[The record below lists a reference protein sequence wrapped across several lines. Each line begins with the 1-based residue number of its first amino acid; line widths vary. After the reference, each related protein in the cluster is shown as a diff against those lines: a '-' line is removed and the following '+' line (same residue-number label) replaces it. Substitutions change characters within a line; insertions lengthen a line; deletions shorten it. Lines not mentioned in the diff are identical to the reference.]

1 MPITPIISSG
11 RVLGGAGGGGAGLL
25 YTDTLLPIADAVVGR
40 TYARRTDYTLWTRED
55 HVSAGSFTNGAFTFP
70 GSLVWWGPLTTDV
83 IATSNESA
91 YINTVTGYIRYK
103 ASGSAVGTV
112 QERPITSADFVN
124 PSAIYL
130 GEFDNANIPSN
141 PQIDDIY
148 FNTTNET
155 WYVEDQGG
163 WVPRTSPD
171 VLFDGLIWYGNNSTV
186 PATAHINSEDDIDN
200 YLSILG
206 SIPVGHT
213 IIYYDGDSDNVYVVT
228 SFTSAVAPWRNVTLS
243 ELMTVVGFGA
253 DDVWLGEHY
262 SPGNIDTAA
271 EVQSHLNEVYDST
284 KTYHYYNR
292 AVDTIYTVG
301 SFVATVVTPT
311 YRHLDSNFS
320 FGNPAL
326 VFADDAARD
335 AHFVATPT
343 DLTQYDNDPNLIIQ
357 VGTAYQ
363 HRFASTWT
371 DVSILLRGAM
381 GDPGTDGNTPI
392 FRYSTDRITFS
403 NTPSI
408 TLPTVA
414 IQVSLDRGT
423 TYRTIELPP
432 GPKGNIGDPATADG
446 VVETVNSDVSTE
458 SIVLGRTRGGDVTG
472 NISDLIEHI
481 GNGVVYIGTGVPLT
495 SLLTAGRRSV
505 YLRTNP
511 FEIYYSVDGIAWT
524 IFPISTSGSNTQ
536 LFIDAAAPQQSQS
549 DVANNQLYIQSGDPA
564 NFFISGIGD
573 TDWSPARLLH
583 TPNNNGVL
591 ESPTGPNQLG
601 EDNQG
606 NLYGSHPIYSA
617 TILATGDLDEWTS
630 ANDSNYL
637 GTHGSNPRSN
647 TVGNYYYN
655 TSNHTFRVR
664 RAVPHGFGTLEWVG
678 TSITSRIASNA
689 IFVGEFD
696 TQQEALESITSYNS
710 SRRYFVYIRHG
721 SLLAGIYEIENY
733 VAGSPELTTWEWSKA
748 GGEEA
753 RRISA
758 LEQRVFPLSVETLND
773 LTLGDNDTSRQQFQT
788 DSLHT
793 LLSNNPRARADF
805 EYTADFSTNDATDT
819 GTIIFT
825 LQHGTTSIA
834 SATLTLNTDTTVELA
849 AEVSDMD
856 VQDGIFMS
864 ISVDTSESAT
874 IVVVE
879 DQRLQTITE
888 FQQTTDQ
895 MELPDGVKGNV
906 IPDSAMTLTD
916 ALSILNML
924 SLSGTG
930 TLEREYAVTNS
941 TDDLDWHTARTAND
955 RYIRLRTAGQ
965 TWTTGIPLFPPPLAT
980 YNQAEDSEN
989 TDEVSWTT
997 ERLAHFISRY
1007 DNLEVPIG
1015 VNSVIRSAIFDQH
1028 DDTVLVDGIL
1038 SQKVILYA
1046 PTSAEERSL
1055 GIQPDNSD
1063 IELSYLRQ
1071 LEIGTAIIL
1080 KDLDTSQFL
1089 IYRIT
1094 GTPVDVPDGT
1104 AYISGASIRI
1114 PVRRLGST
1122 GRLGSTIN
1130 LRVGFSY
1137 IPEAT
1142 LADAQATPLSP
1153 DIMHWSSSLIG
1164 EIAMR
1169 FAGGVT
1175 PNRGLWLD
1183 TETYSIGQY
1192 VRDATG
1198 LWYMSLVDSNLN
1210 NDPTTDVGTN
1220 WIQFGFNTDPNRG
1233 TWSASETY
1241 AVGEYAQGSN
1251 SGWYLSLTDS
1261 NIGNDP
1267 TTDTTN
1273 WIRFDVTPV
1282 TVMSP
1287 NRGTWTSPDTY
1298 ETGQY
1303 VQGSN
1308 SGWYISLSDSNTNN
1322 DPTTDTTN
1330 WRQFDI
1336 NTGTLYRGNYN
1347 QNTTYAQAQIVTAS
1361 GDFYISQLS
1370 NNIGNTPELDN
1381 GSNWKQIDIDT
1392 NTDPNRG
1399 TWSGTATYGTGEY
1412 TQASN
1417 GGWYIS
1423 LTASNTNND
1432 PTTDTTNW
1440 VRFDGTPT
1448 TFVTPNRGTWLSSQ
1462 TYETG
1467 QYIQGSNNGWYVS
1480 MIDSNTANDPTTDM
1494 GVNWVR
1500 FALDTNTDSYK
1511 GVYNSL
1517 ITYDIGDYIT
1527 AAGTIYF
1534 SIVDSN
1540 LGISPTTD
1548 DGTNWVRFTADTNPF
1563 KGFYSSTVVYNRG
1576 DYVMDGLVDHFYFS
1590 VTDNNTG
1597 NLPVADMT
1605 GTNWVR
1611 VPALKSYN
1619 PEQHLPVT
1627 EIINFH
1633 IGSIQAYDNPTSL
1646 NIDPYGLTADVFD
1659 DTEGGLLYVKL
1670 TYTYQRTDPDE
1681 TTLVFRVGDKIQT
1694 VVITDDNPHT
1704 EDFICYVKDSAGL
1717 TTTLENQGDSN
1728 VTLSDVSAELIMI
1741 TSKVIDARETGLPA
1755 PAVEL
1760 VDFLAET
1767 NQGLYRMAV
1776 INNPDTDSQGTWN
1789 EYTDS
1794 NFEGVRHTD
1803 PTYDRLHY
1811 YYDNIQNRWREAAA
1825 NAVGQPR
1832 WITVDYRRVLIA
1844 ANDARFLG
1852 SFDSTAEAGN
1862 HIFSFNSGLTYYA
1875 NVGNTV
1881 RQLDNSTFVAHMN
1894 TSIDYD
1900 WFHVGSTPS
1909 EVLLWRPGVFT
1920 AAGRRV
1926 LYNSSGRYIW
1936 IYCIRDDDGNG
1947 SVPTEN
1953 NNFTPIYSGGIAEEG
1968 TTNVSDS
1975 EFTIS
1980 LPSGQISDQQW
1991 GLTLGNSAFWDFNPD
2006 TGVATFLGEVGRLV
2020 IDFGSVT
2027 VPLTLRNTGSE
2038 DTTDVLGLFL
2048 RKNSEPLIEMVTAR
2062 NVLIGVGDQS
2072 IDLRGRGEVS
2082 LSFVEDDQITF
2093 SDENEYTGSLLVLR
2107 DSSLTSGFSATGSFD
2122 ALTPGTG
2129 AYISFRDGK
2138 IVTIESDG
2146 TVREGVLQT
2155 WEPLGL
2161 LKQYIDDASVPD
2173 HEDITQILANHLWD
2187 RSHNTGYTTVATNL
2201 AFFDAFESWTGDE
2214 DVDLCEA
2221 RYLSAEG
2228 TLLASSVVDNILS
2241 SGRLG
2246 KLDIESLTQKIADV
2260 RFLNGN
2266 YEGAIGVMLH
2276 QYYTQGVGSVTS
2288 GHLDFAAGQIEYHG
2302 FIAEA
2307 EAGENTVTWS
2317 ARAPNGKPL
2326 VDYRTNATTEF
2337 YTSDIASNR
2346 TMFITEAIF
2355 SDARDGSM
2363 IGVGDS
2369 NRFPGARFR
2378 PTLPDNIFINTA
2390 DEDYRRDVNLNG
2402 YHIFGYANY
2411 GASQGHSVDIFL
2423 DDTIDEIGVTS
2434 GRGWIGGH
2442 TIEVANLSL
2451 GSIIV
2456 IEDIPNTPGMNTA
2469 TYYGSSYGDLLQSQL
2484 RNLRSFVPV
2493 VEIIQLIDQAVLVGS
2508 SLEKTL
2514 NDDGTITLNVDS
2526 DFLND
2531 SVLVGTRL
2539 VKTDNGDGTI
2549 TLNVNPDYIFNAVQ
2563 VRPRLNKT
2571 DNGDGSITL
2580 DINDNFI
2587 NDNVE
2592 AGRRLAK
2599 SNDGSGVVT
2608 IGVNDETD
2616 NDINQ
2621 LIQQSAYHPENDLS
2635 YRGRIFSRDLWADG
2649 LPRSIAGALF
2659 WAGAIE
2665 IVSHEGMLLNSN
2677 SFAGYSSNSDPRIVD
2692 FARNAGNYYVTAND
2706 RTLTLFDVTTR
2717 TMFGTGDTF
2726 SEEVISMTIG
2736 ETTDSELLVLT
2747 KNDNLTM
2754 AITNIEI
2761 SNTESD
2767 ATYNESTVRSLSLPL
2782 INPILVNNGY
2792 VALSELQSDDDTGV
2806 NAISRHGDYLYV
2818 LLRDV
2823 TYRNSAGL
2831 DLTATV
2837 IVRLEISGSGNTISY
2852 SSDNDFAVRS
2862 NRIPDAR
2869 LLMAFQRGFWIGDNL
2884 ALYEYEFGGISYDQ
2898 VDGFPT
2904 IPTGTAGESLVVNP
2918 QETGFALRD
2927 DRIATAVYRGRGQV
2941 GHLSGVQNIIPEHL
2955 TVKILRFDTD
2965 PASHRHGGDTIVNLL
2980 SSPFPQFV
2988 IDNLDDYTGR
2998 GIESHEVFQLS
3009 AGTYDITLNLAARS
3023 YVNKQILTLNEVFAG
3038 GDVPVDWAISGQG
3051 IEPDDTN
3058 DFSTRLN
3065 MSLKEF
3071 EVTGTE
3077 YFYFLWNMKYN
3088 DLMTSTATVY
3098 YVVFERKSQ

>member
-11 RVLGGAGGGGAGLL
+11 RVLGGGAGGGGAGLL
-25 YTDTLLPIADAVVGR
+25 YTDTLIPIADAVVGR
-40 TYARRTDYTLWTRED
+40 TYARRSDYTLWTRED
-55 HVSAGSFTNGAFTFP
+55 HVASGSFTNGSFGVGFTI
-70 GSLVWWGPLTTDV
+70 SWLGPLDVESTSTTTE
-83 IATSNESA
+83 AA
-91 YINTVTGYIRYK
+91 YYNTANRIFRYK
-103 ASGSAVGTV
+103 VAGNPRGSTS
-112 QERPITSADFVN
+112 EIYITSADFLD

-130 GEFDNANIPSN
+130 GAFDNANIPAS
-141 PQIDDIY
+141 PSVGDVY

-163 WVPRTSPD
+163 WVPRTNPD
-171 VLFDGLIWYGNNSTV
+171 VLFDGLTWYGNNSSI
-186 PATAHINSEDDIDN
+186 PATANINNEDAIDD
-200 YLSILG
+200 YLS
-206 SIPVGHT
+206 SIGGIPAGHT
-213 IIYYDGDSDNVYVVT
+213 IIYYDGDSNNVAIAT
-228 SFTSAVAPWRNVTLS
+228 SFTPPVAPWGDVSLADLVS
-243 ELMTVVGFGA
+243 SVGFGA
-253 DDVWLGEHY
+253 DDVWIGLHY
-262 SPGNIDTAA
+262 TVNAETAS
-271 EVQSHLNEVYDST
+271 EVQAYLNEVYDST
-284 KTYHYYNR
+284 KFYHYYER
-292 AVDTIYTVG
+292 ASDTVFTVEN
-301 SFVATVVTPT
+301 FVATVVTPT

-363 HRFASTWT
+363 HRFSSTWS

-381 GDPGTDGNTPI
+381 GDPGVDGNTPI
-392 FRYSTDRITFS
+392 FRYSTDGITFS

-408 TLPTVA
+408 TLPT
-414 IQVSLDRGT
+414 ISMQVSLDRGT
-423 TYRTIELPP
+423 TYRTIGLPE
-432 GPKGNIGDPATADG
+432 GPKGDRGDPATADG
-446 VVETVNSDVSTE
+446 VVENVRADIGTE
-458 SIVLGRTRGGDVTG
+458 SLIMGRTRGGDVTG
-472 NISDLIEHI
+472 SIADLIEHI
-481 GNGVVYIGTGVPLT
+481 GNGVVYIGTGVPAAT
-495 SLLTAGRRSV
+495 LLTAGRRSV
-505 YLRTNP
+505 YLRSNP
-511 FEIYYSVDGIAWT
+511 FEIYYSVDGLAWT
-524 IFPISTSGSNTQ
+524 IFPISTSGTTTQ

-549 DVANNQLYIQSGDPA
+549 DTTNNQLYIQSGDPV
-564 NFFISGIGD
+564 NFFISAIGD

-583 TPNNNGVL
+583 VPNSSGVL
-591 ESPTGPNQLG
+591 ELPTGPNQFG
-601 EDNQG
+601 IDNQG

-617 TILATGDLDEWTS
+617 TILATGDPDEWTS
-630 ANDSNYL
+630 ADDSNYL
-637 GTHGSNPRSN
+637 GTHGSNPSSN

-721 SLLAGIYEIENY
+721 SLLAGVYEIENY

-773 LTLGDNDTSRQQFQT
+773 VTLTDLDTSRQQFQT

-805 EYTADFSTNDATDT
+805 EYTADFSTNNAMET
-819 GTIIFT
+819 GTITFT

-834 SATLTLNTDTTVELA
+834 TSAPLSLSTITTVELA
-849 AEVSDMD
+849 AEASDTD
-856 VQDGIFMS
+856 VQDGIFML
-864 ISVDTSESAT
+864 IEVVTSEPST
-874 IVVVE
+874 VVVVE

-895 MELPDGVKGNV
+895 MELPAGVKGNV
-906 IPDSAMTLTD
+906 IPNSAMTLTD

-924 SLSGTG
+924 ALSGSG
-930 TLEREYAVTNS
+930 TLERGYAETNS
-941 TDDLDWHTARTAND
+941 LDDLDWHTTRTAND

-1055 GIQPDNSD
+1055 GIQPDNGD

-1080 KDLDTSQFL
+1080 KDLDNSQFL

-1169 FAGGVT
+1169 FAGGT
-1175 PNRGLWLD
+1175 SPNRGLWLD

-1233 TWSASETY
+1233 VWSATETY

-1287 NRGTWTSPDTY
+1287 NRGTWSGTETY

-1303 VQGSN
+1303 VQGSD

-1336 NTGTLYRGNYN
+1336 NTGTLYRGTYN
-1347 QNTTYAQAQIVTAS
+1347 QNTTYDRAEIVTAS
-1361 GDFYISQLS
+1361 SDLYISQNP
-1370 NNIGNTPELDN
+1370 NNVGNTPETDD
-1381 GSNWKQIDIDT
+1381 GSNWKQIDVTNTDPNRGTWSSSETYGTGEYARGSNDGWYISIVDSNTGNDPTTDTTNWTRFDVSPSTVVSPNRGTWSGTETYETGQYVQGSNNGWYISLADSNTNNDPTTDSTNWQQFDIDT

-1399 TWSGTATYGTGEY
+1399 TWSGSNTYSMGEY

-1417 GGWYIS
+1417 GGWYVS

-1448 TFVTPNRGTWLSSQ
+1448 TFVTPNRGTWSNIL

-1467 QYIQGSNNGWYVS
+1467 QYVQGSNNGWYVS

-1517 ITYDIGDYIT
+1517 TTYDTGDYIT

-1563 KGFYSSTVVYNRG
+1563 KGFYGSTVVYNRG

-1633 IGSIQAYDNPTSL
+1633 IDSIQAYDNPTSL

-1681 TTLVFRVGDKIQT
+1681 TTLVFSVGDKTKTI
-1694 VVITDDNPHT
+1694 VISDDNSHT
-1704 EDFICYVKDSAGL
+1704 EDFICYVKDSDGL
-1717 TTTLENQGDSN
+1717 TTTLENQGDSD
-1728 VTLSDVSAELIMI
+1728 VTLMNVSAELIMI

-1755 PAVEL
+1755 PTVEL

-1776 INNPDTDSQGTWN
+1776 INNPDTDSQGTWD
-1789 EYTDS
+1789 EYDDS

-1862 HIFSFNSGLTYYA
+1862 HILSFNSGLTYYA
-1875 NVGNTV
+1875 NVDNTI

-1900 WFHVGSTPS
+1900 WLHVGSTPS

-1980 LPSGQISDQQW
+1980 IPSGQISDQEW
-1991 GLTLGNSAFWDFNPD
+1991 GLTLGNSAFWDFNPN

-2020 IDFGSVT
+2020 IDFGSGT
-2027 VPLTLRNTGSE
+2027 VPLTLSNTGSE
-2038 DTTDVLGLFL
+2038 DTTDIIGLFL
-2048 RKNSEPLIEMVTAR
+2048 RKNSEPPIEMVTAR
-2062 NVLIGVGDQS
+2062 NILIGAGDQS

-2082 LSFVEDDQITF
+2082 LSFVEDDQIEF
-2093 SDENEYTGSLLVLR
+2093 FDENEYTGSLLRLR

-2146 TVREGVLQT
+2146 TIREGVLQT

-2161 LKQYIDDASVPD
+2161 LKEYIDDASVPD

-2214 DVDLCEA
+2214 DVDLCEV

-2228 TLLASSVVDNILS
+2228 TLLTSSIADNILP

-2266 YEGAIGVMLH
+2266 YEGTISIMLH

-2288 GHLDFAAGQIEYHG
+2288 GHLDFAGSQIEYHG

-2326 VDYRTNATTEF
+2326 VDYRTNAPTEF
-2337 YTSDIASNR
+2337 FTSDISSNR

-2363 IGVGDS
+2363 ISVGDS
-2369 NRFPGARFR
+2369 NRFPGVRFR

-2442 TIEVANLSL
+2442 TIEVRNLSL

-2493 VEIIQLIDQAVLVGS
+2493 VEIIQLIDQAILVGS
-2508 SLEKTL
+2508 SLEKIL
-2514 NDDGTITLNVDS
+2514 NDDGTITLNIND
-2526 DFLND
+2526 DFIND
-2531 SVLVGTRL
+2531 AVLVGTRL
-2539 VKTDNGDGTI
+2539 VKTDNSDGTI
-2549 TLNVNPDYIFNAVQ
+2549 TLNVNPDYIYNAVQ

-2571 DNGDGSITL
+2571 DNTDGTITL

-2587 NDNVE
+2587 NDNVQ

-2608 IGVNDETD
+2608 LGVNDETD

-2635 YRGRIFSRDLWADG
+2635 YRGRIFSRDLWADS

-2677 SFAGYSSNSDPRIVD
+2677 SFAGYSSNSDPRVVD

-2706 RTLTLFDVTTR
+2706 RTLTLFDVATR

-2761 SNTESD
+2761 SNTEGD

-2904 IPTGTAGESLVVNP
+2904 IPTGEAGYSLVANP
-2918 QETGFALRD
+2918 QERGFTLD
-2927 DRIATAVYRGRGQV
+2927 DRRIATAVYYSVNGV
-2941 GHLSGVQNIIPEHL
+2941 GPLSGAVDQERDHINVSL
-2955 TVKILRFDTD
+2955 LRFKPT
-2965 PASHRHGGDTIVNLL
+2965 PAVS
-2980 SSPFPQFV
+2980 
-2988 IDNLDDYTGR
+2988 
-2998 GIESHEVFQLS
+2998 
-3009 AGTYDITLNLAARS
+3009 
-3023 YVNKQILTLNEVFAG
+3023 
-3038 GDVPVDWAISGQG
+3038 
-3051 IEPDDTN
+3051 
-3058 DFSTRLN
+3058 
-3065 MSLKEF
+3065 
-3071 EVTGTE
+3071 
-3077 YFYFLWNMKYN
+3077 
-3088 DLMTSTATVY
+3088 
-3098 YVVFERKSQ
+3098 